1 MSMGIPRA
9 RDRGDGPIP
18 RVSRPVS
25 GWLAGLMVAFVLAG
39 CDGRAEAPS
48 SPEILRPVRTLVV
61 GEQVLSQ
68 SLRLPAEVRPRIE
81 TRYGFRVGGKIAERK
96 VSIGDR
102 VSAGQSLARLD
113 PQDVRPAID
122 SAQAVLEA
130 ARTELSLA
138 ESELERIRELRAQ
151 GYVSQGQLDRQ
162 QAAADAARAR
172 AAQASAGL
180 ASARNSSRFQD
191 LRADD
196 PGVVTGVDADAG
208 QVVAAGQ
215 VVIRVAP
222 LGEFELLVDVP
233 EADLGAIA
241 GIARWRASLPAL
253 AGRSFE
259 ARLRELSPVADPATR
274 SYPMRL
280 SLLGD
285 TSGIALGMSAT
296 VEAVRDSR
304 RGIVLPLSALVAH
317 DGDPGVWV
325 VGPDATVSRVE
336 IEIGEM
342 RDDGVLVAGGLRSG
356 DRVVIAGANLLHAGQ
371 KVRLDEAS
379 R

>member
-1 MSMGIPRA
+1 MPTGTPRQC
-9 RDRGDGPIP
+9 DRGDASIL
-18 RVSRPVS
+18 RFASPVAS
-25 GWLAGLMVAFVLAG
+25 LLGGLLVVVLLGA
-39 CDGRAEAPS
+39 CDGQAASTP
-48 SPEILRPVRTLVV
+48 PEVLRPVRTVVV
-61 GEQVLSQ
+61 GERVLSH
-68 SLRLPAEVRPRIE
+68 SLHLPAEVRPRIE

-102 VSAGQSLARLD
+102 VGAGQSLASLD

-122 SAQAVLEA
+122 SARAVLEA
-130 ARTELSLA
+130 ARTELVLA
-138 ESELERIRELRAQ
+138 ESELERIRELRGQ

-172 AAQASAGL
+172 EAQASAGL
-180 ASARNSSRFQD
+180 ASARNTSRFQD
-191 LRADD
+191 LRADAA
-196 PGVVTGVDADAG
+196 GVVTGVDAEAG

-233 EADLGAIA
+233 EAALGAVA
-241 GIARWRASLPAL
+241 GIERWRASLPAL
-253 AGRSFE
+253 AGRGFE
-259 ARLRELSPVADPATR
+259 ATMRELSPVADPATR

-296 VEAVRDSR
+296 VTAIRDSQ
-304 RGIVLPLSALVAH
+304 RGIVLPLAALVAH
-317 DGDPGVWV
+317 DGKSGVWV
-325 VGPDATVSRVE
+325 VQPDATVSRVA
-336 IEIGEM
+336 IDVGEM
-342 RDDGVLVAGGLRSG
+342 RDDGVLVERGLQPG
-356 DRVVIAGANLLHAGQ
+356 DRVVVAGANLLQAGQ
-371 KVRLDEAS
+371 KVRLDGAA

>member
-1 MSMGIPRA
+1 MTPWPANSVAGA
-9 RDRGDGPIP
+9 LGGLL
-18 RVSRPVS
+18 
-25 GWLAGLMVAFVLAG
+25 LAVLLAA
-39 CDGRAEAPS
+39 CDGKVEAPTS
-48 SPEILRPVRTLVV
+48 EIPRPVRTLVV
-61 GEQVLSQ
+61 GEQVLSH

-102 VSAGQSLARLD
+102 VQAGQSLASLD

-122 SAQAVLEA
+122 SARAVLEA
-130 ARTELSLA
+130 ARTELALA
-138 ESELERIRELRAQ
+138 ESELERIRELREQ

-172 AAQASAGL
+172 ADQASAGL
-180 ASARNSSRFQD
+180 ASARNTSRFQD
-191 LRADD
+191 LRADS
-196 PGVVTGVDADAG
+196 PGVVTGVDAEAG

-222 LGEFELLVDVP
+222 LGDFELLVDVP

-241 GIARWRASLPAL
+241 AIERWRVSLPAL
-253 AGRSFE
+253 AGRGFE

-285 TSGIALGMSAT
+285 TEGIALGMSAT

-304 RGIVLPLSALVAH
+304 RGILVPLSALLAR
-317 DGDPGVWV
+317 DGDAGVWV
-325 VGPDATVSRVE
+325 VGPDATVSRVAV
-336 IEIGEM
+336 EIGEM
-342 RDDGVLVAGGLRSG
+342 RDDGVLVEDGLRPG
-356 DRVVIAGANLLHAGQ
+356 DRVVVAGANLLHAGQ
-371 KVRLDEAS
+371 KVRLEEGV